1 MKTSIQSLVKRYP
14 FTSFVILT
22 VLISWFPWYAGGTG
36 FLVFGPS
43 IAGVIIIALT
53 KGKDGLHDLGQRAV
67 RWRVGWLWWIVA
79 LFVSGLLL
87 LPAILIHVA
96 LGGSVPSFAFFTHG
110 WYWAPV
116 YFLLTL
122 IGGPLGEEFGWRGF
136 ALPTLQRK
144 WGALI
149 ASLILGTVWA
159 LWHLPLFFQ
168 PGSIHAQIGLQMLP
182 VYVLGEIA
190 LATLITW
197 VYNETGGS
205 LLVGGIILH
214 NADNFWS
221 SVIITDETMASAF
234 QGAAQTHFDMQLYL
248 ISIAVTLVAVL
259 LIAAATHWKLGYDVD
274 DSTMP
279 Q

>member
-1 MKTSIQSLVKRYP
+1 
-14 FTSFVILT
+14 
-22 VLISWFPWYAGGTG
+22 
-36 FLVFGPS
+36 
-43 IAGVIIIALT
+43 
-53 KGKDGLHDLGQRAV
+53 
-67 RWRVGWLWWIVA
+67 
-79 LFVSGLLL
+79 
-87 LPAILIHVA
+87 
-96 LGGSVPSFAFFTHG
+96 
-110 WYWAPV
+110 
-116 YFLLTL
+116 
-122 IGGPLGEEFGWRGF
+122 
-136 ALPTLQRK
+136 
-144 WGALI
+144 
-149 ASLILGTVWA
+149 
-159 LWHLPLFFQ
+159 
-168 PGSIHAQIGLQMLP
+168 MLP